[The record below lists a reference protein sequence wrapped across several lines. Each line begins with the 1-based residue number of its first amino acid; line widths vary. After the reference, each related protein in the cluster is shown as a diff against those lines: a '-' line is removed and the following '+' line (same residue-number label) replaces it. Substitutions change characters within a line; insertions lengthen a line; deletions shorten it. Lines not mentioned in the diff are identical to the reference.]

1 VQKAGR
7 VGGGKVML
15 IDVTILAG
23 EKPMAAIKNLK
34 IEKLADQLEGW
45 LVQGLVVKLEQAKED

>member
-1 VQKAGR
+1 
-7 VGGGKVML
+7 ML